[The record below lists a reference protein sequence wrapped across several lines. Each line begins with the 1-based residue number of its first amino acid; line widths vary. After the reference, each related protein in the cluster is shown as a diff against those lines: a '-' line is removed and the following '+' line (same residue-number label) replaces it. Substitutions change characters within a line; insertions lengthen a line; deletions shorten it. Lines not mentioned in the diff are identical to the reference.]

1 MANSFDLISVFA
13 ILIAT
18 QTLWQLSQNWT
29 SFWDDQV
36 TAKDREI
43 AQRLALFTFIPV
55 GVLLH
60 EIGHSLATWQ
70 VGGTVTTFQWR
81 FYWGF
86 IIPSGNFTS
95 SEYWWI
101 AFSGNLVSI
110 IIGLLPIAFIP
121 HVRKRI
127 VGEVLYF
134 FACAELVY
142 ALVGYPILS
151 FGLQGGDWVK
161 IYDFSV
167 QPYASLTLVCHIA
180 LLLGLWQLYHSQNA
194 IHWRLA
200 GNSNTLST
208 WEQLKTNVAQ
218 KPNDLESNLELAYL
232 LLQNNE
238 LHEAKKI
245 TQQVY
250 RLAPTDQRAMVLRL
264 VMEYNQRA
272 YRKAIQSGRQL
283 LNTEISTEHQLQVY
297 RILSFSLHKT
307 HQLKEALT
315 YADLGL
321 AEDPSNYP
329 LRWHRGIINQALNQ
343 HQAAKADFDIA
354 LENAPN
360 QKSRDQ
366 MQQWL
371 RQYQRDQKMPR

>member
-1 MANSFDLISVFA
+1 MTSSFDLLSIIAV
-13 ILIAT
+13 LICA

-29 SFWDDQV
+29 NFWDNKV
-36 TAKDREI
+36 TWQDREI
-43 AQRLALFTFIPV
+43 AQRLALFTLIPI

-60 EIGHSLATWQ
+60 EVGHSLATWQ

-95 SEYWWI
+95 TEYWWI

-110 IIGLLPIAFIP
+110 ILGLLPLPFIP
-121 HVRKRI
+121 YVRKRI

-134 FACAELVY
+134 FVCAELIY

-167 QPYASLTLVCHIA
+167 QPYAAATLVCHIA
-180 LLLGLWQLYHSQNA
+180 LLWGLWLLYHSQKA

-200 GNSNTLST
+200 VNSNILNT
-208 WEQLKTNVAQ
+208 WENLKTDIAQ
-218 KPNDLESNLELAYL
+218 APNDLPLNLELAYL

-238 LHEAKKI
+238 VNEAKKI
-245 TQQVY
+245 AQQVY
-250 RLAPTDQRAMVLRL
+250 RLAPNDQRVKVFRL
-264 VMEYNQRA
+264 VMDYNQRA

-283 LNTEISTEHQLQVY
+283 LNAGLSEDNQLRVY
-297 RILSFSLHKT
+297 SLLSYSLHKT
-307 HQLKEALT
+307 GQLKEALS

-321 AEDPSNYP
+321 TEDPKNYS
-329 LRWHRGIINQALNQ
+329 LRCHRGTINQALNQ
-343 HQAAKADFDIA
+343 HQAAKADFDKA
-354 LENAPN
+354 LENAPD
-360 QKSRDQ
+360 QDSRQ
-366 MQQWL
+366 QLQQWL
-371 RQYQRDQKMPR
+371 NRYQKQE

>member
-1 MANSFDLISVFA
+1 MTNSFDLISVFA
-13 ILIAT
+13 VLISA
-18 QTLWQLSQNWT
+18 QTVWQLFQGWT
-29 SFWDDQV
+29 NFWDDQV
-36 TAKDREI
+36 TWKDREI
-43 AQRLALFTFIPV
+43 AQRLAVFVLIPI

-70 VGGTVTTFQWR
+70 VGGTVVTFQWR

-95 SEYWWI
+95 AESWWI
-101 AFSGNLVSI
+101 SFSGNLVSI
-110 IIGLLPIAFIP
+110 ILGLLPIAFIP
-121 HVRKRI
+121 YVRKRI

-134 FACAELVY
+134 FVCAELVY

-151 FGLQGGDWVK
+151 FGLQGGDWVR

-167 QPYASLTLVCHIA
+167 QPYASITLVCHVV
-180 LLLGLWQLYHSQNA
+180 LLLGLWQLYHSQPA

-200 GNSNTLST
+200 GNSSTLNT
-208 WEQLKTNVAQ
+208 WEQLKTDLA
-218 KPNDLESNLELAYL
+218 KSPSDLEPNLELAYL

-245 TQQVY
+245 AQKAY
-250 RLAPTDQRAMVLRL
+250 HLAPDDQRVKLLRL
-264 VMEYNQRA
+264 LMEYNQRA

-283 LNTEISTEHQLQVY
+283 LNTELSAAHQLQVY

-307 HQLKEALT
+307 GQLKEALA

-321 AEDPSNYP
+321 AKDSANYS
-329 LRWHRGIINQALNQ
+329 LRCHRGIIHQALNQ
-343 HQAAKADFDIA
+343 HEAAKADFDIA
-354 LENAPN
+354 LENAPDQDSYQQL
-360 QKSRDQ
+360 QKWLKQSLRDG
-366 MQQWL
+366 
-371 RQYQRDQKMPR
+371 